1 MKAVEN
7 GGTSIGI
14 KCKDGIVLAVEK
26 IIQSKLLIPKKNKR
40 IQTVDRN
47 IGVVYSGLLPDGR
60 HLLIDVV
67 MNVNHSNQFSKL

>member
-26 IIQSKLLIPKKNKR
+26 SFNQIINPQEK
-40 IQTVDRN
+40 QTN
-47 IGVVYSGLLPDGR
+47 
-60 HLLIDVV
+60 
-67 MNVNHSNQFSKL
+67 SNC